1 MIMAMKKMLE
11 PQELERYDRQIMIP
25 GFGIDGQVKLKEAR
39 VLIAGAGGLGCP
51 AATYLTAA
59 GVGEIRIVDFDRV
72 ALSNL
77 NRQVLHWE
85 KDLGKFKVHS
95 VSSKLSNLNSTVTIS
110 GLTETITEKTVVNI
124 ISGTDIILDALDNF
138 QTRLV
143 LNQGAVSL
151 GIPLVYGGINGFV
164 GMTTTIIPYETPCL
178 NCIFPNPIPQE
189 KFPVLGTTP
198 AVIAC
203 IQATEVIKFLLGLGS
218 LLKGR
223 LLIYD
228 GEVMRFNEV
237 ALERDPA
244 CPVCGHRSSV

>member
-1 MIMAMKKMLE
+1 MATKKMLD

-25 GFGIDGQVKLKEAR
+25 GFGVEGQVKLKEAR

-59 GVGEIRIVDFDRV
+59 GVGEIRIVDFDCV

-85 KDLGKFKVHS
+85 KDLGDLKVHS
-95 VSSKLSNLNSTVTIS
+95 VSSKLSGLNSSITIS
-110 GLTETITEKTVVNI
+110 GLTETITEKTVINI
-124 ISGTDIILDALDNF
+124 ISGADIILDALDNF
-138 QTRLV
+138 ETRLV

-151 GIPLVYGGINGFV
+151 RIPLIYGGINGFV

-178 NCIFPNPIPQE
+178 SCLFPHPIPQE

-198 AVIAC
+198 AVIAS
-203 IQATEVIKFLLGLGS
+203 IQATEVIKLIVGLGS

-228 GEVMRFNEV
+228 GEMMRFNEV
-237 ALERDPA
+237 AVHRDSA
-244 CPVCGHRSSV
+244 CPVCGERNSV